1 MVDGGGGPI
10 VTAMDTLKTPLAP
23 AAPLPSIPW
32 RPALHRL
39 AGLFSTLGLT
49 DEGRY
54 LAQAQDL
61 GDLEHRLRA
70 LERDG
75 LHDPRWPVR

>member
-1 MVDGGGGPI
+1 
-10 VTAMDTLKTPLAP
+10 MDTLKTPLAS

-39 AGLFSTLGLT
+39 AGLFATLGMT
-49 DEGRY
+49 DEARH
-54 LAQAQDL
+54 LADARDL
-61 GDLEHRLRA
+61 GDLERRLHA

-75 LHDPRWPVR
+75 LREPGWPAR

>member
-1 MVDGGGGPI
+1 
-10 VTAMDTLKTPLAP
+10 MDTLKTPLAP

-39 AGLFSTLGLT
+39 AGLFATLGLT
-49 DEGRY
+49 GEARF
-54 LAQAQDL
+54 LAEAQDL
-61 GDLEHRLRA
+61 ADLEHRLRS